1 MLMVS
6 DSKSYFRRCSFRSLR
21 IVLPVLL
28 AGLALSVF
36 WVGVALGQT
45 SADLPEVVGY
55 NPLVADIIAQ
65 VTTPTLQYE
74 MEGLT
79 GERPVTVAGVSY
91 TIQTRNS
98 YQTQAISMA
107 TRYAYEQ
114 FEAVGLPV
122 TYHNYIY
129 GVHHW
134 RNVVAEKP
142 GLIDPDEIYLI
153 TAHIDDLP
161 NSSVAPGADDNASGS
176 VAVLMAARL
185 LADRHFAYTLRFV
198 LFTGEEQWLR
208 GSAAYAADC
217 AAHGENVR
225 GVINLDMIAYNS
237 DALRAID
244 LHTSSSVPESLEL
257 AGVFSDMVDIYGL
270 NLVPSHFVDSWA
282 ITRSD
287 QWSFLTRGYP
297 ALLAI
302 EDYDDFTPYYHTS
315 LDALSTLNLGYYADF
330 TKAAIATVAHLARLL
345 PIGDMGQLS
354 GTVTDVEAGQP
365 LSGVTVAAFWPTYV
379 HTFTTATDAGGAYTL
394 PLPIGAYTLTVEPVP
409 LPYYSAIV
417 TDVSILADVVTV
429 QNIALMPWPRWY
441 FPLIVHGD

>member
-1 MLMVS
+1 MNNRVS
-6 DSKSYFRRCSFRSLR
+6 FRRRSSRLLR
-21 IVLPVLL
+21 LTWPVLL
-28 AGLALSVF
+28 AGLVLAVF
-36 WVGVALGQT
+36 WIGVATAQAPAP
-45 SADLPEVVGY
+45 ADLPEVVGY
-55 NPLVADIIAQ
+55 NPLVADIISQ

-74 MEGLT
+74 LEGLT

-91 TIQTRNS
+91 TIATRHS
-98 YQTQAISMA
+98 YWTQPISMA

-114 FEAVGLPV
+114 LAEFGLPV
-122 TYHNYIY
+122 TYHNYTY
-129 GVHHW
+129 ESYHL

-142 GLIDPDEIYLI
+142 GLVDSDEVYLV

-161 NSSVAPGADDNASGS
+161 DSAVAPGADDNASGS

-185 LADRHFAYTLRFV
+185 LADRHLAYTVRFV

-257 AGVFSDMVDIYGL
+257 AGVFSDVISIYDL

-315 LDALSTLNLGYYADF
+315 LDALSTLDLDYYADS
-330 TKAAIATVAHLARLL
+330 TKAAIATLAHLAHVL
-345 PIGDMGQLS
+345 PSDDIGWLS
-354 GTVTDVEAGQP
+354 GTVTDLETGQP
-365 LSGVTVAAFWPTYV
+365 ISATVAAFWPADCY
-379 HTFTTATDAGGAYTL
+379 TFTTATGVGGVYTL
-394 PLPIGAYTLTVEPVP
+394 TLPVSTYTLTVWADSP
-409 LPYYSAIV
+409 PYYLTTVTGASVV
-417 TDVSILADVVTV
+417 TDAVTV
-429 QNIALMPWPRWY
+429 QSFTLVPWMRWY
-441 FPLIVHGD
+441 FPLITYGD